1 MKRINNLEDLRA
13 EKLKLANLIDTKE
26 IKIRN
31 SFVVAKRHTALK
43 FSPLSILKNT
53 GKGIFSLTSLISKP
67 TLFKLGMSVGKG
79 IVNKCKQRKTRA
91 IGH

>member
-13 EKLKLANLIDTKE
+13 EKLRLANLIDTKE
-26 IKIRN
+26 IKIKN

-67 TLFKLGMSVGKG
+67 ALFKLGMSIGKG
-79 IVNKCKQRKTRA
+79 IVNKCKQRKTRS